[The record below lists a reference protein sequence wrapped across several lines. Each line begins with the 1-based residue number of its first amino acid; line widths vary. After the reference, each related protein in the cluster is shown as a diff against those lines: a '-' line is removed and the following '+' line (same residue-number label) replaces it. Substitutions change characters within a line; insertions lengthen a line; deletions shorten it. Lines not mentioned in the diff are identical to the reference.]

1 MNQLAAAASSQQRSK
16 KPPTPNRIYTESCRD
31 VARDLLVGE
40 ALYKMSVALGVEIV
54 PADSPGLFK
63 HNPTPTEKYNRR
75 HELLNQELEKD
86 KLNERLSKGVEY
98 AYKTTKKRTQDGR
111 KKVHGR
117 KSILQAMF
125 QKNKMSASVKQKL
138 AKLFKQR
145 DDGEFGFS

>member
-1 MNQLAAAASSQQRSK
+1 
-16 KPPTPNRIYTESCRD
+16 
-31 VARDLLVGE
+31 
-40 ALYKMSVALGVEIV
+40 MSVALGVEIV